1 VRQVLGVLML
11 VLAITIL
18 GTSYALAACGTT
30 TLVVSVRDLHD
41 APAANISF
49 VVEIDGATQTVRTDA
64 AGLIA
69 VPMRCG
75 VNGTPTSARIVSA
88 SGADGS
94 RLLMDENSTEGGLV
108 IPIIAG
114 GTQQEP
120 FRLSGTLLFVEPVAD
135 PDQSTAVTGS
145 TPVASMTALSAP
157 SEAAPIAAVTP
168 PLPQA
173 GRPWWFWAAILL
185 VLGVPTLLGVLVWWH
200 RASAGWRR
208 TR

>member
-1 VRQVLGVLML
+1 MRQVLGVLML

-30 TLVVSVRDLHD
+30 TLVLSVRDLQD
-41 APAANISF
+41 APAENISF
-49 VVEIDGATQTVRTDA
+49 VVEIDGAAQTVRTDA

-69 VPMRCG
+69 VPIICG

-108 IPIIAG
+108 IPISAG

-120 FRLSGTLLFVEPVAD
+120 LRLSDALLFVEPAAD
-135 PDQSTAVTGS
+135 PDQSTAVTDS
-145 TPVASMTALSAP
+145 TTVASMT
-157 SEAAPIAAVTP
+157 V
-168 PLPQA
+168 PQA
-173 GRPWWFWAAILL
+173 RRPWWFWAAILL
-185 VLGVPTLLGVLVWWH
+185 VLGAPTLLGALVWWR
-200 RASAGWRR
+200 RASAGRRR